1 MSDKLHKVLAESGLG
16 SRREMERWIVARRVS
31 VNGKIASIGDRVEE
45 ADRILV
51 DGKPLPSKT
60 ADRLRIV
67 LYNKPEGEICTRRD
81 PEGRPTV
88 FAKLPTIKSG
98 RWIAIGRLDI
108 NTSGL
113 ILFTNSGA
121 LANRLMHPS
130 SNVDREYLV
139 RVHGPVNEEMLAR
152 LREGVDLEDG
162 VARFKSIKIG
172 LRGGANQWFTV
183 IIDEGKQ
190 REVRRLWESQGVE
203 VSRLK
208 RIRFATV
215 EIPSYVRRGDWM
227 ELPLSDTNK
236 LCASVGFKD
245 ATGRPPPPGERVRQE
260 RHVNKLRGRGGRS
273 R

>member
-16 SRREMERWIVARRVS
+16 SRREMERWIAARRVS
-31 VNGKIASIGDRVEE
+31 VNGKIANIGDRVEE

-51 DGKPLPSKT
+51 DGKPLAPG
-60 ADRLRIV
+60 AGNRLRVV

-88 FAKLPTIKSG
+88 FAKLPAIKNG

-152 LREGVDLEDG
+152 LREGVDLDDG

-215 EIPSYVRRGDWM
+215 EIPSYVRRGDWI

-260 RHVNKLRGRGGRS
+260 RHLNKLRGRGGRRS
-273 R
+273 